1 MTEYFAVID
10 DDNRR
15 GPFDTMHEPIA
26 LLKQASRDRGYTDE
40 QANHFFLHQSA
51 VEQVDTVGG
60 KVECFSLGWRAR
72 EESGRDEES
81 SSENTAEILSH
92 DELARESESARAEA
106 HFTVPIRKAAE
117 VNEGGLVDANVP

>member
-1 MTEYFAVID
+1 MTEYFAVIGD
-10 DDNRR
+10 DDRR
-15 GPFDTMHEPIA
+15 GPFGTMHEPVA

-72 EESGRDEES
+72 EESGRDEELS
-81 SSENTAEILSH
+81 SGNAVELLSRDEIT
-92 DELARESESARAEA
+92 RESERARAEA
-106 HFTVPIRKAAE
+106 HFTVPVRKAAE

>member
-10 DDNRR
+10 DDDRR
-15 GPFDTMHEPIA
+15 GPFDTLHEPVA
-26 LLKQASRDRGYTDE
+26 LLKQASRDRGHTDE

-72 EESGRDEES
+72 EQSGRGGEL
-81 SSENTAEILSH
+81 SSENSVEILSR
-92 DELARESESARAEA
+92 DEIIRENESALAEA
-106 HFTVPIRKAAE
+106 HFTVAIRKAAE